1 MKSLTKI
8 QLVLCDDNT
17 DDLETLRESVNEY
30 MTRRGLLGETVCFS
44 SPADLLHFSENNDES
59 TIAVYLLDIVMP
71 AVDGIELGKRIRER
85 DNGSAVIYISSS
97 KEYALDAFE
106 IHAFSYLIKPFSREK
121 LFSELDGCL
130 SRIESSP
137 QRLSIKTADGIV
149 GLALSEIIA
158 VEYLA
163 HRLIFHKTN
172 GERVEAVC
180 RKQSFDVQAEELV
193 KTGFFLKVSAS
204 YLVNRCNIRGI
215 KADEFVMC
223 DGSQYKITR
232 KYIAARQQY
241 INSEMSNK

>member
-1 MKSLTKI
+1 MTKI
-8 QLVLCDDNT
+8 QFVLCDDNT
-17 DDLETLRESVNEY
+17 DDLETLCESVNEY
-30 MTRRGLLGETVCFS
+30 MTHRSLAGETVCFS
-44 SPADLLHFSENNDES
+44 SAADLLHFSENNDES
-59 TIAVYLLDIVMP
+59 TIAVYLLDIIMP
-71 AVDGIELGKRIRER
+71 AVDGIKLGKRIREH
-85 DNGSAVIYISSS
+85 DNSSAVIYISSS

-106 IHAFSYLIKPFSREK
+106 IHAFSYLVKPLSREK
-121 LFSELDGCL
+121 LFFELDGCL
-130 SRIESSP
+130 SRIGDAP
-137 QRLSIKTADGIV
+137 QSFSIKTANGLV
-149 GLALSEIIA
+149 SLALSEIIA

-180 RKQSFDVQAEELV
+180 RKQSFDVQAEEFA
-193 KTGFFLKVSAS
+193 KTGVFLKVSTS
-204 YLVNRCNIRGI
+204 YLVNCRNIRGI